1 MSEVR
6 ETYAKALAIASVQV
20 IAAAHRGED
29 IRPFV
34 TRAMT
39 LTPPADVDKTEALIA
54 VIAAQVDPDTTL
66 TERLSWTN
74 QLDPDV
80 IAACARAAS

>member
-1 MSEVR
+1 MNEAR
-6 ETYAKALAIASVQV
+6 ETYAKALALASVQI

-34 TRAMT
+34 ARALT
-39 LTPPADVDKTEALIA
+39 ITPPAGVDKTEALIT

-74 QLDPDV
+74 QFDPDV
-80 IAACARAAS
+80 IAACGRAS